1 MQFATDYI
9 IADLRSNCSYKGIS
23 TGHYIPVARMYQELL
38 KDSGNIYVAGGP
50 VYEASF
56 RSECFIKLPYNVSGD
71 SIAHKIRLFINSFYL
86 FRKGKRKTIVLQQSS
101 DVTTH
106 LAIALFYWGG
116 SRLFM
121 IRYSCEGLNSIFKK
135 LIYKLCKNK
144 IDGIICPTQQVADV
158 YERPHIIIPDYINIP
173 STNTVNASPSSYA
186 DKKYDFC
193 MIGRI
198 AKEKGIV
205 EIAKELINHNYK
217 TIIAGKPQSQELADE
232 LYNICKNHPQ
242 IELVLDYISEEQ
254 YNHYLRNSKYTIL
267 NYSGEY
273 SERSSGVVFDTLFAG
288 VPVIG
293 CRCKALQFIE
303 TNEVGYIYNSSGELF
318 RIGADG
324 TCLYD
329 TMFDEN
335 RHRLYI
341 ENIKKYKETHIIH
354 AKNLTE
360 FITKH

>member
-1 MQFATDYI
+1 MQFANEYI

-38 KDSGNIYVAGGP
+38 KDSGNVYVAGGP
-50 VYEASF
+50 VYENSF
-56 RSECFIKLPYNVSGD
+56 RSDCFIKLPYNISGD
-71 SIAHKIRLFINSFYL
+71 SIAHKIKLFFNSISL
-86 FRKGKRKTIVLQQSS
+86 FRKGKGKNIILQQSS

-121 IRYSCEGLNSIFKK
+121 IRYSCEGLNSKLKK
-135 LIYKLCKNK
+135 LIYSLCKCK
-144 IDGIICPTQQVADV
+144 IDGIICPTQLVADA
-158 YERPHIIIPDYINIP
+158 YQRPHIIVPDYIYIP
-173 STNTVNASPSSYA
+173 SSTTINASSSYS
-186 DKKYDFC
+186 DKKYEFC

-205 EIAKELINHNYK
+205 EIAKALTNHHYK
-217 TIIAGKPQSQELADE
+217 TIIAGKPQSQDLAEELN
-232 LYNICKNHPQ
+232 NICKDHPQ
-242 IELVLDYISEEQ
+242 IELVLDYISETQ
-254 YNHYLRNSKYTIL
+254 YSHYLENSKYTIL

-303 TNEVGYIYNSSGELF
+303 ENEVGYIYNSPEQLF
-318 RIGADG
+318 HINNDG

-335 RHRLYI
+335 RHRIYI
-341 ENIKKYKETHIIH
+341 ENIMRYKETHIVH
-354 AKNLTE
+354 AKNLTG
-360 FITKH
+360 FITKQ

>member
-1 MQFATDYI
+1 MRTTNDII

-23 TGHYIPVARMYQELL
+23 TGHYISVARMYQELF
-38 KDSGNIYVAGGP
+38 KNEGNILVAGGP
-50 VYEASF
+50 VYEKSF
-56 RSECFIKLPYNVSGD
+56 SANKFIRLPFNINGD
-71 SIAHKIRLFINSFYL
+71 SFGHKIKIFINSIYL
-86 FRKGKRKTIVLQQSS
+86 FWQGKGKTIILQQSS

-106 LAIALFYWGG
+106 LALALFYWGG

-121 IRYSCEGLNSIFKK
+121 IRYSCEGLNSKLK
-135 LIYKLCKNK
+135 RLIYKLCKCK
-144 IDGIICPTQQVADV
+144 IDGIICPTQQVADA
-158 YERPHIIIPDYINIP
+158 YDRPHIIVPDYIYIP
-173 STNTVNASPSSYA
+173 STATINASSSYSG
-186 DKKYDFC
+186 KKYDFC

-205 EIAKELINHNYK
+205 EIAKILTNHNYR
-217 TIIAGKPQSQELADE
+217 TIIAGKPQSLELADE
-232 LYNICKNHPQ
+232 LISICKSHPQ

-254 YNHYLRNSKYTIL
+254 YNYYLKNSKYTIL

-303 TNEVGYIYNSSGELF
+303 TYEVGYIYNSPEQLF
-318 RIGADG
+318 HINNDG

-329 TMFDEN
+329 TIFDEN
-335 RHRLYI
+335 RHRIYI
-341 ENIKKYKETHIIH
+341 ENIMRYKETHIIH
-354 AKNLTE
+354 AKNLTG
-360 FITKH
+360 FITKQ